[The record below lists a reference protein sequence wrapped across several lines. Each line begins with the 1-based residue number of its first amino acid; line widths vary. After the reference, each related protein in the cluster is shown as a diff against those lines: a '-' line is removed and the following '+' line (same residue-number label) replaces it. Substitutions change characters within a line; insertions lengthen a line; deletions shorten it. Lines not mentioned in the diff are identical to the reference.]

1 MPFGKGNKN
10 NPSKRRRDDTKA
22 ARDKHLKQMKKVS
35 SSSRK
40 KITPPSPSFVDDD
53 SDSDSASDSDEEEND
68 EQPRSKSSLIT
79 VRRKVSSNST
89 MKKKHKERS
98 ERVMNLLMS
107 PTPNCPENGTLPA
120 AKVSRAAREAT
131 SNLLATPGVQ
141 NSDDAAQL
149 LCGVKDYADQ
159 LLKIDTLAERRRHKT
174 NSLIV
179 EALQE
184 VLDQSNGR
192 GTLHIEQK
200 VTKETLLAIISQ
212 AAKTADDK
220 KVSGG
225 ATQVYEHMEIKR
237 NARTALKR
245 KRVDYSE
252 LYGDLT
258 GDPLKAHERIIKRQ
272 KRSDAMPPEAE
283 ILCRKHHMVRCSRF
297 ESNKQG
303 MRKCT
308 IGGVTHDHAYRT
320 QTAGPTD
327 GFTDLLGWKEYDDY
341 LKKKLIEFISY
352 LSY

>member
-1 MPFGKGNKN
+1 MPLFGPGES
-10 NPSKRRRDDTKA
+10 NPAKKARRANVA
-22 ARDKHLKQMKKVS
+22 AHEKTLAR
-35 SSSRK
+35 RK
-40 KITPPSPSFVDDD
+40 KTYASSQKKKPPPPPP
-53 SDSDSASDSDEEEND
+53 SDSASASASDSVEEEND

-79 VRRKVSSNST
+79 VRRKVSFNST

-98 ERVMNLLMS
+98 ERAMNLLMS

-200 VTKETLLAIISQ
+200 ITKETLLAIISQ

-252 LYGDLT
+252 LFDDLT

>member
-22 ARDKHLKQMKKVS
+22 ARDKRLNQMKKVS
-35 SSSRK
+35 SSSQK
-40 KITPPSPSFVDDD
+40 KKPPPPPPSFVDDE
-53 SDSDSASDSDEEEND
+53 SDSDSASDIDEEEDD
-68 EQPRSKSSLIT
+68 EQPRSKSPLIT
-79 VRRKVSSNST
+79 TRRKVSFKST

-120 AKVSRAAREAT
+120 AKVSRA
-131 SNLLATPGVQ
+131 ATPGVQ

-225 ATQVYEHMEIKR
+225 ATQVYEHMEITG

-258 GDPLKAHERIIKRQ
+258 GDPVKAHERISKRQ